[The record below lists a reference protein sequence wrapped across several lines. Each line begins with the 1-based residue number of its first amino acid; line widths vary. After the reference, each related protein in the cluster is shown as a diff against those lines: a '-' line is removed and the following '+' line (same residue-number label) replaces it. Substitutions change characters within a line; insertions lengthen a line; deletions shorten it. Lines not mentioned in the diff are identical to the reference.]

1 MPKNIV
7 QYDLLISCP
16 GDITREISIIEDAV
30 SQFNTQF
37 SDALGIS
44 IRTKHWRKNSYA
56 QSGGK
61 PQALLNEQFVNDC
74 DAAVAILWTRFG
86 TPTDEYGSGTEEE
99 VEIMLSSGKQVFM
112 YFSDKPLSPSQM
124 NGESYKKVQAF
135 RDKYKDRGIYFTY
148 STDEEFRTMFFAH
161 LSQYFLSEKRVAEV
175 KSERHSELKIVGIDQ
190 SQHISDKAP
199 IISFVPNTEMTI
211 SKYLEKIRALFDDI
225 SARKLEKRVE
235 LPGKIAKYTFAFN
248 KPVEISEG
256 DRKIIYSVAEKL
268 KINITEDFFILGNL
282 SQSSVPTGIM
292 GGYSLNGTDVEEEK
306 YNTIKKLLKT
316 ISKALEWAPIECAF
330 TDKKCLKLALQNGGT
345 DVDED
350 IEISLTIPKGSLL
363 PISEF
368 PKLNNDE
375 MGYLLNDCNMSEI
388 FGICSTSMYS
398 DYDSS
403 IVTNRRFSPRVSM
416 PSIFPG
422 HTPDYSNDFES
433 ELADVFCYSCFD
445 EGEKYIVK
453 LKYDYIKHNTIIAFP
468 SVIFV
473 KDLFDGIPYTITSK
487 NSPEIV
493 SGEIKITDDIQNQ

>member
-16 GDITREISIIEDAV
+16 GDITSEVSIIEDAV
-30 SQFNTQF
+30 LQFNTQF

-56 QSGGK
+56 QSGRK

-99 VEIMLSSGKQVFM
+99 VEIMLASGKQVFM

-135 RDKYKDRGIYFTY
+135 RDKYKNRGIYFTY
-148 STDEEFRTMFFAH
+148 SSDEEFKTMFFAH

-190 SQHISDKAP
+190 SQHISEEAP
-199 IISFVPNTEMTI
+199 IISFVPNTEMTT
-211 SKYLEKIRALFDDI
+211 SKYLERIRTLFDDI
-225 SARKLEKRVE
+225 SASNLEKRVE
-235 LPGKIAKYTFAFN
+235 LPEKIAKYTLAFN
-248 KPVEISEG
+248 KPVEISENE
-256 DRKIIYSVAEKL
+256 RKIIYSVAEKL
-268 KINITEDFFILGNL
+268 KITIAEDFFVLGNL
-282 SQSSVPTGIM
+282 SQSSIPTDIM
-292 GGYSLNGTDVEEEK
+292 GNYPLNGTDAEKEK

-330 TDKKCLKLALQNGGT
+330 TDKKCLKLALQNCGT
-345 DVDED
+345 AVDED
-350 IEISLTIPKGSLL
+350 IEISLTIPKSSLL

-368 PKLNNDE
+368 PKFNNDE
-375 MGYLLNDCNMSEI
+375 IGYLMNDCNMGEI

-403 IVTNRRFSPRVSM
+403 VVISRRFSPHVSM
-416 PSIFPG
+416 PPIFHG
-422 HTPDYSNDFES
+422 HTTDYSNDFES
-433 ELADVFCYSCFD
+433 ELANVFCYSCFD

-473 KDLFDGIPYTITSK
+473 KELFDGIPYTITSK
-487 NSPEIV
+487 NSPEVV
-493 SGEIKITDDIQNQ
+493 SGEIKITDDTQI